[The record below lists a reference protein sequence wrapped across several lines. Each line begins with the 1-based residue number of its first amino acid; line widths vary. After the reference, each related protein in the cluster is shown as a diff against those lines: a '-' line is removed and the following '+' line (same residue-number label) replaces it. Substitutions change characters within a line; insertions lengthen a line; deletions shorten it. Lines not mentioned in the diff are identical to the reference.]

1 MSPRRLIVAA
11 LPAAL
16 LVLLVSGV
24 SGCTRGVDKGAKGET
39 GPTGTVSLR
48 KERTEVAAFTAPD
61 LDGRPVSTAA
71 LRGKVVL
78 VNFWATWCPPCRE
91 EIPDLIAL
99 QAKYRDTLQI
109 IGIAQDSGS
118 IEEVRKFAA
127 DHGMNYP
134 TVLSTP
140 EIEKL
145 FPGVSALPTTFVLDR
160 EGKLAQK
167 HVGMLDAERTALE
180 TLTLAGLAPRVVVTD
195 AEDEDKARAE
205 EAKARIENAAQ
216 ANKIPGV
223 DLAALSPDARAK
235 VLQQLNSEHCTCG
248 CGLTLAQCRID
259 DPTCGVSLP
268 LAQALVKKIAASA
281 PSR

>member
-1 MSPRRLIVAA
+1 MSPRRLHVAV
-11 LPAAL
+11 LSAAV
-16 LVLLVSGV
+16 LVLLAAGM
-24 SGCTRGVDKGAKGET
+24 SGCSRGREKIARKGS
-39 GPTGTVSLR
+39 GPSGTVSLLR
-48 KERTEVAAFTAPD
+48 ERAEVASFTAPD
-61 LDGRPVSTAA
+61 LAGRPVSTAS

-99 QAKYRDTLQI
+99 QAKYKDTLQI

-118 IEEVRKFAA
+118 IEDVRKFAA

-140 EIEKL
+140 EIERL
-145 FPGVSALPTTFVLDR
+145 FPAVSALPTTFVLDR
-160 EGKLAQK
+160 DGRLAQK
-167 HVGMLDAERTALE
+167 HVGMLNAERTELE
-180 TLTLAGLAPRVVVTD
+180 TLALSGAAPDIVVTD
-195 AEDEDKARAE
+195 AEDEDKVRAE
-205 EAKARIENAAQ
+205 EAKARVKNAAQ

-223 DLAALSPDARAK
+223 DLAALSPEARAK
-235 VLQQLNSEHCTCG
+235 VLEQLNSEHCTCG

-259 DPTCGVSLP
+259 DPTCSVSLP
-268 LAQALVKKIAASA
+268 LAQALVKKIAAA